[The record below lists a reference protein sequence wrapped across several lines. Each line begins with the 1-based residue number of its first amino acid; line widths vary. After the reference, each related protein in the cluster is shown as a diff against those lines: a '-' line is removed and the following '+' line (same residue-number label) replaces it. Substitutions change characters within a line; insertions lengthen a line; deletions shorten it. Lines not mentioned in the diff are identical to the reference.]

1 MSDTPD
7 SIREQY
13 RRIRENPAFK
23 AVVQAR
29 SRLSWRL
36 SGLVLCAYFVFMAI
50 AAGVP
55 ALLHAPLYPGSHLS
69 VGIPLASLLV
79 VIPWLL
85 TGWYVHRANR
95 HFDRQIAAIAEESQP

>member
-1 MSDTPD
+1 MTNTPD
-7 SIREQY
+7 AITEHY
-13 RRIRENPAFK
+13 RRIRENPHFK
-23 AVVQAR
+23 TVVQAR

-36 SGLVLCAYFVFMAI
+36 SALVLCAYFVFMAI

-69 VGIPLASLLV
+69 IGIPLASLLI

-85 TGWYVHRANR
+85 TGWYVHRANS
-95 HFDRQIAAIAEESQP
+95 HFDRLIAAISEEQQP